1 MTIPLNNGVSEE
13 YFGISKEY
21 VEDAVTNLHRRT
33 KNDGNVL
40 QSHLIVLLLLHT
52 EATVTHVNTKQLH
65 EI

>member
-1 MTIPLNNGVSEE
+1 M
-13 YFGISKEY
+13 
-21 VEDAVTNLHRRT
+21 TNLHRWAE
-33 KNDGNVL
+33 NDGHVL